1 MAIPEP
7 LLLGGSVIG
16 FAAASFAVFVGVSYI
31 ELQSKIQR
39 QIETGEEPYQL
50 KVEKR
55 RLPKQKKEK
64 KSKGA
69 RRMQ

>member
-16 FAAASFAVFVGVSYI
+16 FAAASIAVFVGVSYI
-31 ELQSKIQR
+31 ELQSKIQQ
-39 QIETGEEPYQL
+39 QIQSGETPYEL

-55 RLPKQKKEK
+55 KIPKQKKNKSNRK
-64 KSKGA
+64 KK
-69 RRMQ
+69 